1 MNRRRLI
8 VAPLG
13 VVALVASALTAAA
26 VTTGGKSAP
35 PPHYVPDT
43 SCDVDGV
50 ETGYD
55 TAFEATASE
64 YEVTK
69 VNVRQISPTCDGG
82 TLVVVL
88 SRASDGVELG
98 RGSMPLDDT
107 GAAQVEVAPAGTFP
121 GVSAK
126 ETTQI
131 RVELHGGKVPV
142 PQPCEAAGM
151 GFDEVTVGTTADD
164 RIDGISRRDLLF
176 GLPGNDTLD
185 GLPGADCLDGGT
197 GDDDLRGNTGD
208 DVLVG
213 GDGNDDIE
221 GENGRDVLF
230 GGPGDD
236 VLVGGTGQDR
246 CVGGPGHDRFVSCET
261 VEDVDQ

>member
-1 MNRRRLI
+1 MRRRYLFI
-8 VAPLG
+8 PLG
-13 VVALVASALTAAA
+13 LLALVASALTASA
-26 VTTGGKSAP
+26 VTTGGQSAP
-35 PPHYVPDT
+35 SPHYEPDT
-43 SCDVDGV
+43 TCDVDGV

-55 TAFEATASE
+55 AQFGAVRSD

-98 RGSMPLDDT
+98 RGSMPLDDS
-107 GAAQVEVAPAGTFP
+107 GSAQVELPGTP
-121 GVSAK
+121 SAK
-126 ETTQI
+126 ETTQV

-151 GFDEVTVGTTADD
+151 GFDRVTVGTTEDD
-164 RIDGISRRDLLF
+164 RLNGTSRRDLLF

-185 GLPGADCLDGGT
+185 GLSNPDCLDGGT
-197 GDDDLRGNTGD
+197 GNDRLRGNEGDDILVGGEGNDDVEGEVGRDTLFGGLGD

-213 GDGNDDIE
+213 GHGTDRCI
-221 GENGRDVLF
+221 
-230 GGPGDD
+230 GGPGN
-236 VLVGGTGQDR
+236 
-246 CVGGPGHDRFVSCET
+246 DRFLSCET
-261 VEDVDQ
+261 VEDE